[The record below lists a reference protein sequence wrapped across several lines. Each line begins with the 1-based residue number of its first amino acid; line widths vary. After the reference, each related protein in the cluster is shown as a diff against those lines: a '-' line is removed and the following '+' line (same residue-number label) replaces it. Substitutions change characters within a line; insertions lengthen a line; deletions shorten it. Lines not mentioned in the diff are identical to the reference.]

1 LYHSSKPELSGE
13 KLALSYINSVRETLE
28 QPRASEASTN

>member
-1 LYHSSKPELSGE
+1 LYRASKPELSGE

-28 QPRASEASTN
+28 LPSSAEASTN